1 MELSFR
7 PLEEKDLE
15 ILIAMRIE
23 QLLEEGAKA
32 QIDLSPHLWDYYR
45 RHFEDGS
52 FVGWL
57 ALDGDKIVGTSG
69 LSFVEKP
76 PYFGNPSGK
85 IGLLSS
91 MYTVKEYRRQGIARR
106 LLGKIVQEARKK
118 GCGAIQITASE
129 MGALLYRDFGF
140 QQNQNF
146 FQLIL

>member
-1 MELSFR
+1 M
-7 PLEEKDLE
+7 
-15 ILIAMRIE
+15 
-23 QLLEEGAKA
+23 
-32 QIDLSPHLWDYYR
+32 
-45 RHFEDGS
+45 
-52 FVGWL
+52 
-57 ALDGDKIVGTSG
+57 
-69 LSFVEKP
+69 EKP

-91 MYTVKEYRRQGIARR
+91 RYTVKEYRRQGIARQ
-106 LLGKIVQEARKK
+106 LLGKIVQEAKKK